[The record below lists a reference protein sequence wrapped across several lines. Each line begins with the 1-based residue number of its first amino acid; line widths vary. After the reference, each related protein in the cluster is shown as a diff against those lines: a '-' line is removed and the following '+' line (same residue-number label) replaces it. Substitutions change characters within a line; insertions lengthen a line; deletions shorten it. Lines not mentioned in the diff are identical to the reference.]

1 MGGKAFAVAA
11 LLLSTA
17 VAFAEPL
24 GNKGGRQGREPPT
37 DTPPK
42 VETMRDA
49 VMHHH
54 VQACSSLDRC
64 NWNYD
69 CCPGWYCWLGG
80 WKGKGLCWH
89 PNKQSPGS
97 NTVVK

>member
-1 MGGKAFAVAA
+1 MGVKAFAVAA

-17 VAFAEPL
+17 VALAEPL
-24 GNKGGRQGREPPT
+24 GSKGGGQAWEPPN
-37 DTPPK
+37 DGTPPK

-54 VQACSSLDRC
+54 VLACSSQDRC
-64 NWNYD
+64 NWNFD

-89 PNKQSPGS
+89 PNK
-97 NTVVK
+97 